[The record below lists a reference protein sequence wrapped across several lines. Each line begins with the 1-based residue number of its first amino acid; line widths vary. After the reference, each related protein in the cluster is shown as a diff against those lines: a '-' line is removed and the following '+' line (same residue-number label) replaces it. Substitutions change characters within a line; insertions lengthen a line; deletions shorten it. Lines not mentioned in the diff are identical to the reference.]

1 MTSINI
7 RKLSHSEMDLY
18 RKPLLPE
25 KWSCFPVDRD
35 IDTQQLRKILQKDL
49 DKIRSG
55 AEKDPFS
62 KLPSDL
68 LSMVDEICGQLPRLP
83 ANTARKTAVRL
94 QPMLQ
99 TLDQIIKKLE
109 ARNSDPIKS
118 DKQFVNKAVKRYR
131 QVQTTRKLL

>member
-1 MTSINI
+1 MMQPNRAMSEKLLELIND
-7 RKLSHSEMDLY
+7 K
-18 RKPLLPE
+18 
-25 KWSCFPVDRD
+25 
-35 IDTQQLRKILQKDL
+35 LQKTEQVL
-49 DKIRSG
+49 FQFKL
-55 AEKDPFS
+55 AVEKDTFS

-118 DKQFVNKAVKRYR
+118 DKQFVNKAVKHYR
-131 QVQTTRKLL
+131 QVQNTRKVL